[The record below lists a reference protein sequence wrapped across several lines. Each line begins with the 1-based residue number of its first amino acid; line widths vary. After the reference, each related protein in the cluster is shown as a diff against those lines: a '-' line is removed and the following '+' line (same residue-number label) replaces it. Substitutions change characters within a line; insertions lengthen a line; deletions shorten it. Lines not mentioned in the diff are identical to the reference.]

1 MQQLTLFSLL
11 SLGLPPLPSLPP
23 LNLVGITPLS
33 MPPKCVPLL
42 PLATEAPTVPAD
54 LLPSITQAESFSVD
68 PGTTINVEQ
77 TSTLTLD
84 STTPAS
90 KATIVDRSSES
101 STVNEK
107 PSGAT
112 DTQASES

>member
-1 MQQLTLFSLL
+1 
-11 SLGLPPLPSLPP
+11 
-23 LNLVGITPLS
+23 

-42 PLATEAPTVPAD
+42 PLVTEASTVPTD
-54 LLPSITQAESFSVD
+54 LLPSITQAGSVPIN
-68 PGTTINVEQ
+68 PGTTVNVEQ

-84 STTPAS
+84 STTPTS
-90 KATIVDRSSES
+90 KATVVDRSSES

-107 PSGAT
+107 TSGVT